1 MGFFSHCVNWAG
13 KDQGQEEKGAT
24 EDERLNDITDS
35 MDMSFLLF
43 FFLKPPSSI
52 LYIFCSSKCS
62 SVIVGGAVANL

>member
-43 FFLKPPSSI
+43 FF
-52 LYIFCSSKCS
+52 
-62 SVIVGGAVANL
+62 